1 MVILTR
7 IHTHLR
13 AFHAD
18 ESGAATVDWVVG
30 TALAVTMGL
39 AVMDRVSVGVMALS
53 DRVANTIASLEFDW
67 SDPPAGAEGEGA
79 GD

>member
-1 MVILTR
+1 MMILTR
-7 IHTHLR
+7 LCARLR

-39 AVMDRVSVGVMALS
+39 AVMDSVSEGVMALS
-53 DRVANTIASLEFDW
+53 DRVANTIANLEFDW
-67 SDPPAGAEGEGA
+67 SDPPAPPPSGA